1 MIRIL
6 GHRGGRN
13 LWPENSL
20 QGFREAIALG
30 VDIVE
35 FDVNLSSDGE
45 MMVIHDPT
53 LERTTHGSGLVC
65 EHSAEALR
73 STMLR
78 DSDEGVSTLDA
89 ALDVFEPVA
98 TEVFIEIK
106 TDARGRHYP
115 GLERRILDN
124 LARRGMTR
132 RAAIVC
138 FVPEVLETARDI
150 EPAIQ
155 VLAPVFRPTS
165 QMYGGLEKMLDRP
178 DLIPGCLVSVERS
191 LLAVARDYCLERLG
205 PARLCVGVNNEP
217 DELAFWMTQAVR
229 QVGSDRPDLAL
240 AARARHGR
248 STDASAVPTGRIRSS
263 P

>member
-1 MIRIL
+1 MIKIL
-6 GHRGGRN
+6 GHRGGRH

-20 QGFREAIALG
+20 QGFRAAIALG

-35 FDVNLSSDGE
+35 FDINLSSDGE
-45 MMVIHDPT
+45 MMVIHDLA

-65 EHSAEALR
+65 EHTAAALA
-73 STMLR
+73 STPLR
-78 DSDEGVSTLDA
+78 GTDEGVPTLDA
-89 ALDVFEPVA
+89 VLDVFAPVA

-106 TDARGRHYP
+106 TDALGRPYP

-124 LARRGMTR
+124 LARRGMTG

-138 FVPEVLETARDI
+138 FVPEVLEAARDV
-150 EPAIQ
+150 EPTIQ

-165 QMYGGLEKMLDRP
+165 QMYGGLEKMLDRL

-191 LLAVARDYCLERLG
+191 VLAVARDYCLERLG
-205 PARLCVGVNNEP
+205 RERMCVGVNNEP

-240 AARARHGR
+240 AARNRIAR
-248 STDASAVPTGRIRSS
+248 
-263 P
+263 